1 MNYSAR
7 FTYSTEQVYAA
18 LSSRDHWDARIE
30 EMKKY
35 SHNELISFEV
45 GESGIDVVMHHIIPK
60 TELPDIA
67 QTVMKKDMII
77 TRNVHIDSYS
87 EETTGHYDAS
97 IPAGPGSLK
106 GVTSLFPT
114 ATGST
119 LRTSSEAKIF
129 EYGRHLQR
137 ILPQVR
143 IAVAHGQMSEH
154 QLEQLML
161 VNLRD
166 LWRGE
171 GEVTADWLEKNA

>member
-1 MNYSAR
+1 MARRMNYSAR

-87 EETTGHYDAS
+87 E
-97 IPAGPGSLK
+97 
-106 GVTSLFPT
+106 
-114 ATGST
+114 
-119 LRTSSEAKIF
+119 
-129 EYGRHLQR
+129 
-137 ILPQVR
+137 
-143 IAVAHGQMSEH
+143 
-154 QLEQLML
+154 
-161 VNLRD
+161 
-166 LWRGE
+166 
-171 GEVTADWLEKNA
+171 

>member
-119 LRTSSEAKIF
+119 LRTSSEAKVF
-129 EYGRHLQR
+129 
-137 ILPQVR
+137 LPF
-143 IAVAHGQMSEH
+143 IGGK
-154 QLEQLML
+154 LEQLML

>member
-1 MNYSAR
+1 MARRMNYSAR

-45 GESGIDVVMHHIIPK
+45 SDAGIDVVMHHIIPR

-67 QTVMKKDMII
+67 QTVMKKDMVI
-77 TRNVHIDSYS
+77 TRNVHVDAYA
-87 EETTGHYDAS
+87 ETTAGHYDAS

-106 GVTSLFPT
+106 GTTSLFPT
-114 ATGST
+114 AAGST
-119 LRTSSEAKIF
+119 LRTSSEAKVF
-129 EYGRHLQR
+129 
-137 ILPQVR
+137 LPF
-143 IAVAHGQMSEH
+143 IGGK
-154 QLEQLML
+154 LEQLML
-161 VNLRD
+161 VNLID

-171 GEVTADWLEKNA
+171 GEVTAQWLADNA

>member
-1 MNYSAR
+1 MARRMNYSAR

-119 LRTSSEAKIF
+119 LRTSSEAKVF
-129 EYGRHLQR
+129 
-137 ILPQVR
+137 LPFV
-143 IAVAHGQMSEH
+143 GGK
-154 QLEQLML
+154 LEQLML

>member
-119 LRTSSEAKIF
+119 LRTSSEAKVF
-129 EYGRHLQR
+129 
-137 ILPQVR
+137 LPF
-143 IAVAHGQMSEH
+143 IGGK
-154 QLEQLML
+154 LEQLML

-171 GEVTADWLEKNA
+171 GEVTADWLEKHA